1 MKSFIKKIIS
11 LERLKNNGDYVKSKK
26 YKKTRF
32 TRPLF
37 FLDLSS
43 RWDFICS
50 FPLVFYISKGLGV
63 LTIPFALLISL
74 CIIIIANY
82 VGLYTIQRQ
91 NNFLRLFISL
101 ILFILM
107 LLRISFSGVGI
118 HLATQ
123 SKYLKENKAIEILS
137 QNLTDNFYDL
147 KKLENGLNP
156 LALLYV
162 SSRGSY
168 YAHFN
173 GDPFAAESYKKVW
186 LKIDPSLG
194 TKLNPD
200 CEDQDEK
207 CKGSV
212 RWAGGNQAIKAATID
227 FYKKYSRRDFKSLGL
242 SFVGFVIS
250 LILNSITILSFITLP
265 NKSN

>member
-1 MKSFIKKIIS
+1 MKKFIS
-11 LERLKNNGDYVKSKK
+11 LNRFKSSGDYVSSKN
-26 YKKTRF
+26 YKKTKF

-63 LTIPFALLISL
+63 FTIPFALVISL
-74 CIIIIANY
+74 CILIIANY
-82 VGLYTIQRQ
+82 AGLYTIQRS
-91 NNFLRLFISL
+91 NKFFKLSISL

-107 LLRISFSGVGI
+107 LLRISFSGIGI

-123 SKYLKENKAIEILS
+123 SKYLMENKAIEILS
-137 QNLTDNFYDL
+137 QNLTDSFDDF
-147 KKLENGLNP
+147 KKLENELNP

-186 LKIDPSLG
+186 LKIDTSLG

-207 CKGSV
+207 CQGSV
-212 RWAGGNQAIKAATID
+212 RWAGGNEAIKAATIN
-227 FYKKYSRRDFKSLGL
+227 FYEKYSLRDFKSLGL

-250 LILNSITILSFITLP
+250 FILNSITLLSFITLP
-265 NKSN
+265 NKSK